1 MVRLKQNRQ
10 IKDDEAK
17 RISKQ
22 MARRLFS
29 LQKKRVGCK
38 QLRRRKKLNLTLR
51 RKQSK
56 GEEAVTSSV
65 EEIQEE
71 VVEATSLCR

>member
-1 MVRLKQNRQ
+1 LVRLKQNRQ

>member
-1 MVRLKQNRQ
+1 VRLKQNRQ

-29 LQKKRVGCK
+29 LQKKRVRCK

>member
-1 MVRLKQNRQ
+1 MRLKQNRQ

>member
-1 MVRLKQNRQ
+1 VRLKQNRQ